1 MSSSRV
7 LRNSLTLIATR
18 IATKL
23 ATTLVIIFVARRLG
37 SAEFGTLSSLLA
49 FQALFA
55 LFEEFGL
62 TVPLIRAIAQNADAP
77 RDLLGRVISLKSA
90 LGAAAAMLFV
100 AASTAFHLP
109 RDVATVFAISM
120 FVETMATSVT
130 RSFEGFERMEYVA
143 VITVTER
150 SVFCGAGIAVL
161 LGGGGLIQLAWVFVA
176 SNVTALSTG
185 LWLFI
190 RFAGRPRFTIAKS
203 EAMRLLKEALP
214 FALAALLSVLYNKVD
229 ILFLTTYTSAQ
240 ETGWYNA
247 AMRVVEAQMFIPT
260 AIVASL
266 FPVMSRH
273 ARTDL
278 AVFHRLY
285 RRSLLVMVGLGILT
299 MVPTYVASPLIVRVL
314 FGPGYESSTMLLQTL
329 SVMLFFF
336 FSNFLLGNALI
347 ALGRERLSTVTI
359 AVGAALSIVLNAAV
373 VPRFGAAGASVVRLI
388 AEVVSFG
395 LQLTLLQLTL
405 RRFKNAARI

>member
-1 MSSSRV
+1 
-7 LRNSLTLIATR
+7 
-18 IATKL
+18 
-23 ATTLVIIFVARRLG
+23 
-37 SAEFGTLSSLLA
+37 
-49 FQALFA
+49 
-55 LFEEFGL
+55 
-62 TVPLIRAIAQNADAP
+62 
-77 RDLLGRVISLKSA
+77 
-90 LGAAAAMLFV
+90 
-100 AASTAFHLP
+100 
-109 RDVATVFAISM
+109 
-120 FVETMATSVT
+120 
-130 RSFEGFERMEYVA
+130 
-143 VITVTER
+143 
-150 SVFCGAGIAVL
+150 
-161 LGGGGLIQLAWVFVA
+161 
-176 SNVTALSTG
+176 
-185 LWLFI
+185 
-190 RFAGRPRFTIAKS
+190 
-203 EAMRLLKEALP
+203 
-214 FALAALLSVLYNKVD
+214 VD